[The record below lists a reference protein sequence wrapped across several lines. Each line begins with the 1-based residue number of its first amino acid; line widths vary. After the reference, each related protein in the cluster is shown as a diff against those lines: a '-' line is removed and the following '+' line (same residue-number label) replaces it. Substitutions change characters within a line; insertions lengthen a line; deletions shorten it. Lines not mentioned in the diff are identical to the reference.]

1 MITDTLLIVGPG
13 GVGKSLLDKILR
25 TDIVRI
31 DPYRL
36 RSAGPR
42 NPNDVLY
49 AHPKLRDELYLTYQQ
64 LGVRL
69 TCLSN
74 DVHWFPQTRTVF
86 LKVRNDWQLL
96 MLGALPLGVAKA
108 EIFAPAVPVMMEN
121 PQIQHLFGH
130 MAILVL
136 NPATSLTDIA
146 GLKEKTRYNCE
157 KRGDKSD
164 SVEERVASIDEEVV
178 AWQRM
183 VSLGAKEYPNW
194 AFPAFIYGERGEK
207 EILIAV
213 RRALL
218 QDSPRLEIFF
228 KTESDLLC
236 GP

>member
-1 MITDTLLIVGPG
+1 MTTDTLLIVGPG
-13 GVGKSLLDKILR
+13 GVGKSSLDKILR
-25 TDIVRI
+25 TDVVRI

-64 LGVRL
+64 LGVEV

-74 DVHWFPQTRTVF
+74 DVHWFPKTRTLF

-96 MLGALPLGVAKA
+96 MLGALPPGVAKA

-121 PQIQHLFGH
+121 SHIRRLFGH
-130 MAILVL
+130 VAILVL

-157 KRGDKSD
+157 RRGDKPD
-164 SVEERVASIDEEVV
+164 SVEERVASIDEEAA

-213 RRALL
+213 RSALL
-218 QDSPRLEIFF
+218 QDSPQLDIFF
-228 KTESDLLC
+228 RTEGDLLSE
-236 GP
+236 P